1 MQSKSMR
8 GSQEYLF
15 KNHAANKL
23 QEGSADKVY
32 ILPMRTNITKILSH
46 HCVGK
51 KTVVSRSLENNIFKP
66 HLLSADLSR
75 NALNDPKRP
84 AIVDRDDGILNS
96 LRSLK
101 IQSNYD
107 SKTSFTN
114 QPKQQNVA

>member
-32 ILPMRTNITKILSH
+32 ILPMRTNITKNTFSSLRWKK
-46 HCVGK
+46 K
-51 KTVVSRSLENNIFKP
+51 KTVVSRSSENNSFKP
-66 HLLSADLSR
+66 HLLSADSSR

-84 AIVDRDDGILNS
+84 IEIDDGIF
-96 LRSLK
+96 K
-101 IQSNYD
+101 
-107 SKTSFTN
+107 FTT
-114 QPKQQNVA
+114 KF